1 MAVQAEISAARLQRR
16 IGRRLQVLVD
26 TVEAGVAI
34 ARSSAD
40 APEIDGVVR
49 IRDGGGVA
57 PGHFADVVIESADT
71 HDLLAR
77 LASDG

>member
-57 PGHFADVVIESADT
+57 PGHFADVVIERADT

-77 LASDG
+77 LASGG